1 VEESQVNMKQNIRER
16 ISKFQVEDA
25 LNSLAK
31 NIQGQ

>member
-1 VEESQVNMKQNIRER
+1 MKQNIRER